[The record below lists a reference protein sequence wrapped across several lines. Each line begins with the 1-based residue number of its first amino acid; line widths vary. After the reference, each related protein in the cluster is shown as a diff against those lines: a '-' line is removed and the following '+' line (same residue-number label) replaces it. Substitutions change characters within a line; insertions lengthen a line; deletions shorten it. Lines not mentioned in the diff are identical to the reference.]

1 MKKNV
6 LIVLAFIFLLIPTV
20 TVQADFNS
28 QKDPSDMGL
37 EIDKWKGTASKEVET
52 AIEAGKSIYGKT
64 LYKFGSGHGDANTDA
79 DVPQY
84 LDCSGFTAW
93 AYKKGPGIIFNN
105 LGSIYSTYTI
115 MGSSKYYVT
124 DMSKVKR
131 GDLVVCYDGG
141 HVVICLGK
149 EGNDIYQIGANG
161 NDGAGSVSTG
171 KIWGACQGFFDVEA
185 AIRDKAFSKYDKVK
199 PGISAEGS
207 SSSSSNESKD
217 GESEDVGGR
226 LVNGGKVLTD
236 KFIVNGYGSKTKK
249 DWDEIDVSNNLPDAT
264 IVSTLSKT
272 QLTNLQNWTT
282 EYKNT
287 MTDTI
292 ITAVRT
298 TVQVIGILF
307 IFLAIAI
314 IFAYLFDRVGIVD
327 FSMLYLLTG
336 GRLYTVYDAE
346 SDTFFSKGSKQTASK
361 GVSMRTIAILFL
373 ILLTIA
379 ILMFTGQLYY
389 YSYKIVNLVQRLANF
404 LGKHMI

>member
-1 MKKNV
+1 MKQKV
-6 LIVLAFIFLLIPTV
+6 WIVLAFIFLFIPTAV
-20 TVQADFNS
+20 VKADFNS

-52 AIEAGKSIYGKT
+52 AIAAGKSLYGKT
-64 LYKFGSGHGDANTDA
+64 LYKYGAGHNDSNVEA
-79 DVPQY
+79 DEPPF

-93 AYKKGPGIIFNN
+93 VYKKGPGIIFNN
-105 LGSIYSTYTI
+105 LGPVYTTYTV
-115 MGSSKYYVT
+115 MGSSKYWVT

-131 GDLVVCYDGG
+131 GDLVICYDGG
-141 HVVICLGK
+141 HVVVCLGK

-161 NDGAGSVSTG
+161 SDGAGSVSTG
-171 KIWGACQGFFDVEA
+171 KIWGPCQGFFDVEA

-207 SSSSSNESKD
+207 SSSFSNESKD

-249 DWDEIDVSNNLPDAT
+249 DWDEADVSQNLPDAT
-264 IVSTLSKT
+264 FVSTLSKA
-272 QLTNLQNWTT
+272 QLANLQNWTT

-287 MTDTI
+287 MTDTV
-292 ITAVRT
+292 ITVVRT
-298 TVQVIGILF
+298 GVQIIAILF

-314 IFAYLFDRVGIVD
+314 IFAYLFDRVGILD

-336 GRLYTVYDAE
+336 GRLYTVYETD

-373 ILLTIA
+373 ILLTLA
-379 ILMFTGQLYY
+379 ILIFTGQLYY